1 VAQIHPTAIVDPRAQ
16 LADDVEIG
24 PFCTVG
30 SNVSIAAG
38 SRLISHVVIDG
49 GTTVGRR
56 NTFYPFA
63 SIGLAPQDKKY
74 ADEPTRLVIGDDNV
88 FRENCT
94 IHRGTVQDQG
104 VTTLGSRIL
113 VMASAHVAHDCVVGD
128 DVILANVATLA
139 GHVKVGEFA
148 IVGGLAAVHQF
159 CRVGAHVMIGGCAC
173 VTQDVA
179 PYVIGHGNPFSV
191 SGMNVEGLRRR
202 GFDADAIAA
211 VRTAHKIV
219 WRSGDVLTVAREK
232 LQALHNESS
241 VSAQAA
247 LKPLI
252 EFLSIS
258 GRGLAR

>member
-1 VAQIHPTAIVDPRAQ
+1 
-16 LADDVEIG
+16 
-24 PFCTVG
+24 
-30 SNVSIAAG
+30 
-38 SRLISHVVIDG
+38 VIDG
-49 GTTVGRR
+49 DTQIGSG
-56 NTFYPFA
+56 NTIYPFA

-74 ADEPTRLVIGDDNV
+74 ANEPTRLIVGDDNV

-94 IHRGTVQDQG
+94 IHRGTTQDQG

-113 VMASAHVAHDCVVGD
+113 VMASAHVAHDCVVGN

-139 GHVKVGEFA
+139 GHVTVGDFA
-148 IVGGLAAVHQF
+148 IIGGLAGVHQF
-159 CRVGAHVMIGGCAC
+159 CRVGAHAMIGGCAC
-173 VTQDVA
+173 VLQDVA

-202 GFDADAIAA
+202 GFDTDAMAA
-211 VRTAHKIV
+211 VRNAHKIV
-219 WRSGDVLTVAREK
+219 WRSGDVLAVAREK
-232 LQALHNESS
+232 LQAFHDESS

-252 EFLSIS
+252 DFLSVS

>member
-30 SNVSIAAG
+30 PNVSIAAG

-139 GHVKVGEFA
+139 GHVKVGDFA

-202 GFDADAIAA
+202 GVDADAIAA

-219 WRSGDVLTVAREK
+219 WRSGDVLAVAREK

-252 EFLSIS
+252 EFLSVS